1 MFLGIKKETNS
12 YFMASVGPVLL
23 PSGLTQQGWSSCLAR
38 LRPGMSLAGSGAH
51 QSTCKEKQHH
61 EVGALV
67 QSLKLL
73 PNILDAITKIRNH
86 FLSI

>member
-1 MFLGIKKETNS
+1 
-12 YFMASVGPVLL
+12 
-23 PSGLTQQGWSSCLAR
+23 
-38 LRPGMSLAGSGAH
+38 MSLAGSGAH

-61 EVGALV
+61 QVGALV